1 MNKVFLTGYLA
12 TDPKQRITSNGIEQS
27 NFNIAVHDI
36 RNYNESY
43 FFPCVIWGKQ
53 AQFVNSNLKKGH
65 LVSIDGRL
73 TKRSYIDKDGKTVY
87 IVEIACEN
95 VKSFNNR
102 PSDTNSSYIS
112 NNNSINQ
119 VISIDEI
126 LENPQQIEN
135 NTFVENNANEDQ
147 NKKFD
152 WEDELE

>member
-53 AQFVNSNLKKGH
+53 AQFVNSSLKKGY

-95 VKSFNNR
+95 VKSFNNKQ
-102 PSDTNSSYIS
+102 SESGSYSSS
-112 NNNSINQ
+112 NNSINQ

-126 LENPQQIEN
+126 LDNSQPIEN
-135 NTFVENNANEDQ
+135 NINEDQ
-147 NKKFD
+147 DKKFD
-152 WEDELE
+152 WEDEL

>member
-36 RNYNESY
+36 RNFNDNY

-53 AQFVNSNLKKGH
+53 AQFANSNLKKGY

-73 TKRSYIDKDGKTVY
+73 TRRSYIDKDGKTVY

-95 VKSFNNR
+95 IKSFNNK
-102 PSDTNSSYIS
+102 SNESGSYSSS
-112 NNNSINQ
+112 NNSINQ

-126 LENPQQIEN
+126 LNNPQEQEIEN
-135 NTFVENNANEDQ
+135 NSNEEQD
-147 NKKFD
+147 KKFD
-152 WEDELE
+152 WEDEL